1 MLTYFFRMKSIAIS
15 LHARETAGD
24 LGVESLHKFT
34 ELSTGASS
42 PVCLP
47 EKSKA
52 PVLYE

>member
-1 MLTYFFRMKSIAIS
+1 MKSIANS
-15 LHARETAGD
+15 HYARETAGD

-42 PVCLP
+42 PVCQP